1 MGKFKVLKTEIFSTE
16 QFGGLKAAGSEPMA
30 WMLIELAKGLL
41 KVFAYIAS
49 AYVMWKTILGGPDW
63 TFRLMGI
70 NNSSS
75 DVITEDVGRRMES
88 KTFMV

>member
-1 MGKFKVLKTEIFSTE
+1 MILLEKVFAKLDLLKT
-16 QFGGLKAAGSEPMA
+16 
-30 WMLIELAKGLL
+30 L